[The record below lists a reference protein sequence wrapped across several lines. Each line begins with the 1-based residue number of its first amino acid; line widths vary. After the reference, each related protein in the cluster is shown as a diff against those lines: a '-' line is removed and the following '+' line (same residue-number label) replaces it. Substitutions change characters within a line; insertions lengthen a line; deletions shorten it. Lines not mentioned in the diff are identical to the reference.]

1 MKRFGRMS
9 KLSSLAH
16 YILHLYILHLL
27 GYSFLWVCSVSS
39 ICSIFTAKHGFQ
51 DSTWKSIDNNNERA
65 KVEEVTKTKKLI
77 TLDHD

>member
-1 MKRFGRMS
+1 MKRFGCMS

-51 DSTWKSIDNNNERA
+51 DSTWKSINNNNERA